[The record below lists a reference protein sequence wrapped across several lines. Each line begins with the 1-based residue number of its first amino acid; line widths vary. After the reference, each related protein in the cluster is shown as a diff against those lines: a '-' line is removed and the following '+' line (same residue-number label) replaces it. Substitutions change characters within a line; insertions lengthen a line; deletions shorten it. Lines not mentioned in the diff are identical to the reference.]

1 MTVLLALLGF
11 APTADQQ
18 RVPPVVG
25 LLLVAGSAY
34 GVAWVLDAIA
44 WLVGPTLSPYLRVPG
59 IICTAL
65 VAQAFVR
72 FLVFRDGLS
81 WGGWFRERLK

>member
-1 MTVLLALLGF
+1 MTFLLALLGF

-18 RVPPVVG
+18 RIPPIGG
-25 LLLVAGSAY
+25 LLAVAGSAY

-44 WLVGPTLSPYLRVPG
+44 WLLGPTLSPYLRVPG

-65 VAQAFVR
+65 VVQSFVR
-72 FLVFRDGLS
+72 FLVYRDGYS
-81 WGGWFRERLK
+81 WAGWFRERLK